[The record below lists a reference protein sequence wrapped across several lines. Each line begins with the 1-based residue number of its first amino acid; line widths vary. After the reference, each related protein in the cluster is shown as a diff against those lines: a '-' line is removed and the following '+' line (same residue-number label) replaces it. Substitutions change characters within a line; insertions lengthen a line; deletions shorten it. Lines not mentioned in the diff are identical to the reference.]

1 MLLRNYDNIVAA
13 YSLVSHQ
20 ESKNGDTTVFGDGH
34 LNVKWANGSIHY
46 ITGVGNVYCI
56 LPLNRLCSSRVTNQG
71 HSWISLGSGTTP
83 VTYDD
88 YKLENELSTSQIVV
102 NSSSA
107 VIEDPIYDEIN
118 KTWTKTMS
126 YDFQAKSDV
135 TVSEIGVHF
144 QTESTNSGINLYAL
158 VYREVLD
165 TPISLT
171 TGQYLKVSI
180 TTTASANPN
189 KPADVS
195 ASALVVE

>member
-13 YSLVSHQ
+13 YSLVSYQ
-20 ESKNGDTTVFGDGH
+20 ESQKGDITVFGDGH
-34 LNVKWANGSIHY
+34 LNYKSINGSMQY
-46 ITGVGNVYCI
+46 VRNVGISSSI
-56 LPLNRLCSSRVTNQG
+56 LPLQRLAPSSVVSHG
-71 HSWISLGSGTTP
+71 HSWISLGAGTAP

-88 YKLENELSTSQIVV
+88 YKLENALPTSTIEVS
-102 NSSSA
+102 SSSA
-107 VIEDPIYDEIN
+107 IIGDPIYDEIN

-135 TVSEIGVHF
+135 TVSEIGVYF
-144 QTESTNSGINLYAL
+144 QMVSNSSTNSTTL

-171 TGQYLKVSI
+171 TGQYLKVTI
-180 TTTASANPN
+180 TTTVSANPN

-195 ASALVVE
+195 ATVETV

>member
-13 YSLVSHQ
+13 YSLVSYQ
-20 ESKNGDTTVFGDGH
+20 ELQNGDTTVFGDGH
-34 LNVKWANGSIHY
+34 LNVKWANGNIHY
-46 ITGVGNVYCI
+46 IKSVGDVYCI
-56 LPLNRLCSSRVTNQG
+56 LPLNRLCASRVANQG
-71 HSWISLGSGTTP
+71 HSWVSLGSGTTP
-83 VTYDD
+83 VNYDD

-102 NSSSA
+102 NSSSR
-107 VIEDPIYDEIN
+107 VIGDPIYDEIN

-135 TVSEIGVHF
+135 TVSEIGVYF

-158 VYREVLD
+158 VYREVLEQ
-165 TPISLT
+165 PVSLT

-180 TTTASANPN
+180 TTTVSANPN

-195 ASALVVE
+195 ATVETV